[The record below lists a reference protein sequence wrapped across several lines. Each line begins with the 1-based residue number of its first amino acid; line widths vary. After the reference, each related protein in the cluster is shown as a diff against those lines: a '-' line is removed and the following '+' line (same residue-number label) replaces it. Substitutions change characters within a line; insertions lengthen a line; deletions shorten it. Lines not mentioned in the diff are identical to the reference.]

1 MARYIGKRLL
11 IGLLTLFILVTVT
24 FFLVR
29 LMPGNPFAGENIT
42 QSTMDA
48 LKKAYKL
55 DDPLLVQYQTY
66 LLNLLHGDMGIS
78 FKKPGVTVNRLIAQ
92 ALPATM
98 SVGLIA
104 FVFSLLA
111 GTIIGIWQASTKNPA
126 VKGMLL
132 SLVTVGIS
140 MPNFIVALILLML
153 FGIVLDV
160 LPVVGLSRPASY
172 IMPVL
177 ALSFYPIATTAKLV
191 NSTYTEAM
199 NQEFVVLARA
209 KGLKPP
215 LIAFRHILRN
225 AMIPVITYMGPTI
238 AFLLTGSFVVE
249 NIFTIPGLGMEFV
262 KSIANRDYTVI
273 LGLTVFM
280 GTVVIAANLLVDIIC
295 CIVDPRIKLND

>member
-1 MARYIGKRLL
+1 MVRYIGKRILT
-11 IGLLTLFILVTVT
+11 GLLTLFILVTVT

-48 LKKAYKL
+48 LKKAYRL
-55 DDPLLVQYQTY
+55 DEPLLVQYQTY

-98 SVGLIA
+98 SVGIIA
-104 FVFSLLA
+104 FVVSLLT
-111 GTIIGIWQASTKNPA
+111 GTIVGIWQASTKNSTL
-126 VKGMLL
+126 KGLLL

-140 MPNFIVALILLML
+140 MPNFIVALLLLML

-177 ALSFYPIATTAKLV
+177 SLSFYPIATTAKLV

-280 GTVVIAANLLVDIIC
+280 GTVVIGANLLVDIIC
-295 CIVDPRIKLND
+295 CLVDPRIKLSD

>member
-1 MARYIGKRLL
+1 
-11 IGLLTLFILVTVT
+11 
-24 FFLVR
+24 
-29 LMPGNPFAGENIT
+29 
-42 QSTMDA
+42 
-48 LKKAYKL
+48 
-55 DDPLLVQYQTY
+55 
-66 LLNLLHGDMGIS
+66 
-78 FKKPGVTVNRLIAQ
+78 
-92 ALPATM
+92 M
-98 SVGLIA
+98 SVGIIA
-104 FVFSLLA
+104 FLFSLLA
-111 GTIIGIWQASTKNPA
+111 GTIIGIWQASAKSSV
-126 VKGMLL
+126 VKGTLL

-140 MPNFIVALILLML
+140 MPNFIVALLLLML
-153 FGIVLDV
+153 FGIVLDM
-160 LPVVGLSRPASY
+160 LPVVGLSRPSSY

-177 ALSFYPIATTAKLV
+177 SLSFYPVATTAKLV

-199 NQEFVVLARA
+199 NQDFVTLARA

-280 GTVVIAANLLVDIIC
+280 GAVVIGANLLVDIIC
-295 CIVDPRIKLND
+295 CVVDPRIKLSD

>member
-1 MARYIGKRLL
+1 MVRYITKRVL
-11 IGLLTLFILVTVT
+11 IGILTLYILVTAT

-48 LKKAYKL
+48 LTKAYRL
-55 DDPLLVQYQTY
+55 DDPLLVQYQNY

-78 FKKPGVTVNRLIAQ
+78 FKKPGVTVNNLIAG

-98 SVGLIA
+98 SLGLIA
-104 FVFSLLA
+104 FFFSIVIGTLA
-111 GTIIGIWQASTKNPA
+111 GIWQASTKSSA
-126 VKGMLL
+126 LKGILL
-132 SLVTVGIS
+132 SIVTIGIS
-140 MPNFIVALILLML
+140 LPNFIVALLMLML
-153 FGIVLDV
+153 FGIILKV
-160 LPVVGLSRPASY
+160 LPIVGLTRPTSY
-172 IMPVL
+172 LLPVL
-177 ALSFYPIATTAKLV
+177 SLSFYPIATTAKLV

-199 NQEFVVLARA
+199 NQDFVTLARA

-215 LIAFRHILRN
+215 LIAFRHILKN
-225 AMIPVITYMGPTI
+225 AVIPVITYMGPTI

-280 GTVVIAANLLVDIIC
+280 GVVVIAANLLVDIIC
-295 CIVDPRIKLND
+295 GIVDPRIKLNG

>member
-1 MARYIGKRLL
+1 MVKYITKRVLTG
-11 IGLLTLFILVTVT
+11 ILTLYILVTIT

-48 LKKAYKL
+48 LKKAYNL
-55 DDPLLVQYQTY
+55 DAPLLVQYQTY

-78 FKKPGVTVNRLIAQ
+78 FKKPGVTVNNLIAG

-98 SVGLIA
+98 SVGIIA
-104 FVFSLLA
+104 FVFSFVF
-111 GTIIGIWQASTKNPA
+111 GTIVGIWQASVKNNA
-126 VKGMLL
+126 IKGILL
-132 SLVTVGIS
+132 SVVTFGIS
-140 MPNFIVALILLML
+140 MPNFIVALLLLML
-153 FGIVLDV
+153 FGIVLGL
-160 LPVVGLSRPASY
+160 LPVVGLMRPASY
-172 IMPVL
+172 ILPVL
-177 ALSFYPIATTAKLV
+177 SLSFYPIATTAKLV

-199 NQEFVVLARA
+199 NQDFVTLARA

-215 LIAFRHILRN
+215 IIAFRHILRN

-262 KSIANRDYTVI
+262 KSISNRDYTVI

-280 GTVVIAANLLVDIIC
+280 GAVVIAANLMVDIIC
-295 CIVDPRIKLND
+295 CIVDPRIKLSD

>member
-1 MARYIGKRLL
+1 MVKYIGKRIL

-42 QSTMDA
+42 QSTMEA
-48 LKKAYKL
+48 LKKAYNL
-55 DDPLLVQYQTY
+55 DGPLLVQYQTY

-78 FKKPGVTVNRLIAQ
+78 FKKPGVTVNRLIAM

-98 SVGLIA
+98 SVGIIA
-104 FVFSLLA
+104 FVFSLIT
-111 GTIIGIWQASTKNPA
+111 GTIIGIWQASTKSQF

-140 MPNFIVALILLML
+140 MPNFIIALLLLML
-153 FGIVLDV
+153 FGIVLDF
-160 LPVVGLSRPASY
+160 LPVVGLSRASSY

-177 ALSFYPIATTAKLV
+177 SLSFYPVATTAKLV

-199 NQEFVVLARA
+199 NQDFVTLARA

-295 CIVDPRIKLND
+295 CLVDPRIRLSD